1 MRLGYVLRE
10 AFRGGLG
17 RNLTMTIALVITT
30 AISVGLLVAGVLV
43 TQMTED
49 TKDIYLE
56 KVEVMVQLDEPTS
69 ANDTTCEH
77 GACADVKKKL
87 EADGGVESVTYRN
100 REESYKRFVEVFQET
115 DPLLVEETSPPDALP
130 AALHVRLVDP
140 TDTSA
145 IDAITNDPGV
155 DTIVDQGDEVRSATS
170 NLDTIRNATFILA
183 LVQAIAAIFLIANMV
198 QIAAF
203 NRSREMSIM
212 RMVGATRWFTNAPP
226 FVFEA
231 VLAVLFGTV
240 LAGVGVYLGKIFV
253 LDPSLKNL
261 YSSQLLAPI
270 RDSDIWVAIPPLIG
284 AVAIVFAALAAWVTL
299 RAYVRK

>member
-10 AFRGGLG
+10 AFRGLG

-115 DPLLVEETSPPDALP
+115 DPLLVEETSPDALP

-212 RMVGATRWFTNAPP
+212 RMVGATRWFTNAP

-240 LAGVGVYLGKIFV
+240 LAGVGVYLGKNFV

-261 YSSQLLAPI
+261 YASQLLAPI
-270 RDSDIWVAIPPLIG
+270 RDSDIWVAIPLIG

>member
-10 AFRGGLG
+10 AFRGLG

-115 DPLLVEETSPPDALP
+115 DPLLVEETSPDALP

-212 RMVGATRWFTNAPP
+212 RMVGATRWFTNAP

-240 LAGVGVYLGKIFV
+240 LAGVGVYLGKNFV

-261 YSSQLLAPI
+261 YASQLLAPI
-270 RDSDIWVAIPPLIG
+270 QDSDIWGAIPIIG